1 MAADFSESF
10 CQRLPYKGS
19 WRAQARLRGCT
30 KTSLKK
36 SLHCFR
42 ILCLR
47 TGALTDDDRRKPT
60 LGQQLHQGLGFGAK
74 LSLGKGPVPLF
85 TALGIL
91 DAGKMDM
98 ELPGPRIPQRLPDA
112 VKDSGI
118 IRLGA
123 DAAQRPGVEVAEVDA
138 GGDAAVHPAEGQHLL
153 QRAQLADLPHRLRAE
168 GDLGK
173 ARFIQRV
180 LRPLQGVQRFFQG
193 SFPALPA
200 AAAGVEDDPP
210 AAQRPAERRALEQIV
225 HAVQPLFLVQAG
237 GADIVRRVD
246 AEQNPPGCGI
256 VSHLPGLVQPQPD
269 SMAALVFKGI
279 QPHFFGIGRNVQTVL
294 IPHGREAV
302 AGACG
307 TEPDLPLTHR
317 VLPPRS

>member
-1 MAADFSESF
+1 
-10 CQRLPYKGS
+10 
-19 WRAQARLRGCT
+19 
-30 KTSLKK
+30 
-36 SLHCFR
+36 
-42 ILCLR
+42 
-47 TGALTDDDRRKPT
+47 
-60 LGQQLHQGLGFGAK
+60 
-74 LSLGKGPVPLF
+74 
-85 TALGIL
+85 
-91 DAGKMDM
+91 M

-118 IRLGA
+118 IRLGP

-138 GGDAAVHPAEGQHLL
+138 GGDASVHPAESQHFF
-153 QRAQLADLPHRLRAE
+153 QRTQLADLSHRLRAE
-168 GDLGK
+168 DDLGK

-237 GADIVRRVD
+237 GA
-246 AEQNPPGCGI
+246 EQNPPGGGI

-307 TEPDLPLTHR
+307 AKPDLPLTHR
-317 VLPPRS
+317 VLPPWS